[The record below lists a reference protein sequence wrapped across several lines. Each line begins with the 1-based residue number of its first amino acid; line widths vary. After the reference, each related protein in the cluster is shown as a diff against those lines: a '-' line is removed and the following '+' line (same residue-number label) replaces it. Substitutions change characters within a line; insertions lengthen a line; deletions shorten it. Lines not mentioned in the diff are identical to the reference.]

1 MGTIN
6 KTKHNNMRTKLL
18 GVFMLSIILA
28 MVPAKEPKMKK
39 IFNGKN
45 LKGWVIPENN
55 IWWSATDGILT
66 AKSGPDKKGSILWTK
81 KEYGDFFVQADFKMG
96 GGTVDSG
103 IFIRSE
109 DQQIQIGESGSLK
122 RDMTASPYI
131 PGKGY
136 PVEAEGIKELL
147 KMDDW
152 NTMKVKAEGNKYT
165 VWLNGEEVMN
175 YTSEN
180 VPEKGQIGLQL
191 HPNREM
197 DIEFRNIMVAEL

>member
-1 MGTIN
+1 
-6 KTKHNNMRTKLL
+6 MRTKLL
-18 GVFMLSIILA
+18 GVFVLSMILA

-55 IWWSATDGILT
+55 IWWSAVDGILT

-81 KEYGDFFVQADFKMG
+81 KEYGDFIVQADFKMG
-96 GGTVDSG
+96 EGTVDSG

-136 PVEAEGIKELL
+136 PVEAEGVKSLL

-152 NTMKVKAEGNKYT
+152 NTMKVKAVGNKYT

-191 HPNREM
+191 HPNRDM